1 MRLQGARQRRGN
13 AKSST
18 SYDHIRR
25 QNGYRNGQEPEAP
38 VIACHGMSGGHGPAC
53 VLAEQSADWY
63 GKYGWVCF
71 QFQCKQPFFIQRG
84 SIFLIKSELFT
95 RYSPSK
101 GRHGNYF
108 QFNHCR
114 LRRSWRPLSECSRC
128 MQLEIKCGTTP
139 SGRPSRGSIAT
150 ARRGWSNCLSSSML
164 AACVVDARDLNADE
178 DRARRGRFSFH
189 DRGGSTNLR
198 EMRPASHLAG

>member
-13 AKSST
+13 AKSLT

-128 MQLEIKCGTTP
+128 MQLEIKCGSERQFTSAFVRAECRSP
-139 SGRPSRGSIAT
+139 MVP
-150 ARRGWSNCLSSSML
+150 ARSQNGFNRLTQVRDWK
-164 AACVVDARDLNADE
+164 DARIITDGDS
-178 DRARRGRFSFH
+178 D
-189 DRGGSTNLR
+189 
-198 EMRPASHLAG
+198 